1 MQILLN
7 NLLFPLRKLIRP
19 LDPTV
24 GSSLFG
30 LFNRCINSDTSSTF
44 YNAIL
49 TLSGFVSKRI
59 AMIVCC
65 LLVNVSLAISQ
76 FDANTSLYNRMDID
90 FSLATEEVADKV
102 KLDTVPYKNGSLNVN
117 LTDTSLQSEEGGATR
132 YFGSKFLTE
141 RTEIEPLQISAGD
154 KLQDFMLGLLR
165 GNGLEDASFLVAG
178 PESSAIAAEGNTLQD
193 HIFNLPGTYTVSF
206 SRVQF
211 PDTPHGDVGH
221 VCDHYSLP
229 EQITVIVNPHRI
241 EYLTGSMT
249 FSEPI
254 VGGQPTEHITV
265 SIQVVVTGEDVA
277 VPTQFT
283 SSGIQ
288 TTITGQ
294 LNPQQATL
302 SAGTHT
308 LQYTLQ
314 GMGKPGT
321 YIQLNFKDANGH
333 EVPCGITTPL

>member
-1 MQILLN
+1 MIAQKMMNLNFIQMFTTPSYPLYLSVRKCAKAKSSAACQPNTLKHAAKWYHSVTILLVVTLICA
-7 NLLFPLRKLIRP
+7 NLALHAGSVPAPAQKLAKEN
-19 LDPTV
+19 V
-24 GSSLFG
+24 SA
-30 LFNRCINSDTSSTF
+30 
-44 YNAIL
+44 NAVK
-49 TLSGFVSKRI
+49 TLSNNQIGPFVISIEGRLHDF
-59 AMIVCC
+59 M
-65 LLVNVSLAISQ
+65 ISQ
-76 FDANTSLYNRMDID
+76 LSGLDDATVSIQRPDGTTISGAATLLLTQTFDLAGAHVLSFTRVHYPNT
-90 FSLATEEVADKV
+90 
-102 KLDTVPYKNGSLNVN
+102 PH
-117 LTDTSLQSEEGGATR
+117 
-132 YFGSKFLTE
+132 
-141 RTEIEPLQISAGD
+141 
-154 KLQDFMLGLLR
+154 
-165 GNGLEDASFLVAG
+165 DAS
-178 PESSAIAAEGNTLQD
+178 
-193 HIFNLPGTYTVSF
+193 
-206 SRVQF
+206 
-211 PDTPHGDVGH
+211 GH

>member
-1 MQILLN
+1 MHNRTLT
-7 NLLFPLRKLIRP
+7 FPSNALVFGASKDCNAKNHAVHQP
-19 LDPTV
+19 DPFHHKVKHNYT
-24 GSSLFG
+24 
-30 LFNRCINSDTSSTF
+30 
-44 YNAIL
+44 
-49 TLSGFVSKRI
+49 
-59 AMIVCC
+59 AMIFWLIA
-65 LLVNVSLAISQ
+65 LLCANLALNAGRVQVPVQGFLSDNVSGISAMGS
-76 FDANTSLYNRMDID
+76 ANTQIGPFIIS
-90 FSLATEEVADKV
+90 
-102 KLDTVPYKNGSLNVN
+102 
-117 LTDTSLQSEEGGATR
+117 
-132 YFGSKFLTE
+132 
-141 RTEIEPLQISAGD
+141 IED
-154 KLQDFMLGLLR
+154 RLQDFMISQL
-165 GNGLEDASFLVAG
+165 NGLDDATVSIQRPDGTTISGAATLLLTQTFDLAGAHVLSFTRVHYPNTPHDAS
-178 PESSAIAAEGNTLQD
+178 
-193 HIFNLPGTYTVSF
+193 
-206 SRVQF
+206 
-211 PDTPHGDVGH
+211 GH

-254 VGGQPTEHITV
+254 VGGQPTEHITL
-265 SIQVVVTGEDVA
+265 SIQVVVTGDSVA
-277 VPTQFT
+277 IPTQFT

-333 EVPCGITTPL
+333 DVPCGITTPL